1 MKKSIVLLLLLLGMS
16 SSTYAA
22 NALISLSDHSA
33 LMRFNLWVGGQSFGR
48 SEAGMGLLW
57 NDSNSYLVEG
67 AFHVIDE
74 VGTKLPGL
82 VFGLGAKG
90 YGGTNLD
97 NSVFAFALGGS
108 FNYSFPNANRVF
120 IGFDAYGAPPIVTW
134 LDADWFW
141 EWSAIIGYKVLQDQA
156 DVYIGYR
163 EYGAMLKE
171 GAGGGVERFD
181 STPRLGIRFM
191 F

>member
-1 MKKSIVLLLLLLGMS
+1 MKKSALLLLLILGINS
-16 SSTYAA
+16 SAHAA

-48 SEAGMGLLW
+48 SEAGMGLLF
-57 NDSNSYLVEG
+57 NDSDSYMVEG

-74 VGTKLPGL
+74 VGTKVPGL
-82 VFGLGAKG
+82 VFGLGAKA
-90 YGGTNLD
+90 YGGTNPDADVL
-97 NSVFAFALGGS
+97 ALGVGGS
-108 FNYSFPNANRVF
+108 FNYSIPGANRVF
-120 IGFDAYGAPPIVTW
+120 IGVDAYGAPPIVTG

-141 EWSAIIGYKVLQDQA
+141 EWAAIIGYKVLQDQA

-163 EYGAMLKE
+163 EYGAKLKE
-171 GAGGGVERFD
+171 GQGGGVERFD
-181 STPRLGIRFM
+181 STPRLGIRIM